1 MPGAAISPGISTIAE
16 AAKQIAAKKLSPV
29 ELTRAC
35 LDRVR
40 KLDDQLHAFV
50 LVTEERAL
58 AEARQ
63 AEAAIMAGG
72 PRGPLHGIPIGLKD
86 IVDTKGIPTTCGSK
100 ILQDNI
106 PDADAACAET
116 LAAAGTVLIGKTT
129 THEFADGGPSFDLPK
144 PPARNPWNTEHFT
157 AGSSSGT
164 GAAIAAGL
172 VLGGIGTDTG
182 GSIRGPAALCGIAGI
197 KPTYGLVSRAGVAP
211 AAFSLDHIGPMA
223 WTAEDCALMLQAL
236 AGHDPRDPASAS
248 RPIPNYTAELGGGI
262 KGVRIGV
269 IHHFHETD
277 HKVSE
282 GTQRGI
288 AAAITTFRDLGAE
301 IREVQLSPLQDW
313 AACGSLI
320 SITERA
326 AAYEEWARTRLG
338 DFSERLR
345 SRLMLGVLVSGVD
358 YVQAVRRRRELRAEL
373 QAAMKGLDAVLTASQ
388 PAEAAKIDAIPKWD
402 LFGSPNFTMP
412 FNVAGYPAISICS
425 GFGAGGLP
433 VAIQLVA
440 KPFQEETLFRGADA
454 FEKAT
459 PFRDSRPTLVGA

>member
-1 MPGAAISPGISTIAE
+1 
-16 AAKQIAAKKLSPV
+16 
-29 ELTRAC
+29 
-35 LDRVR
+35 
-40 KLDDQLHAFV
+40 
-50 LVTEERAL
+50 VTEERAL
-58 AEARQ
+58 ADARA
-63 AEAAIMAGG
+63 AEAAIMAHG
-72 PRGPLHGIPIGLKD
+72 PKGPLHGIPIGLKD
-86 IVDTKGIPTTCGSK
+86 IVDTKGIPTTCQSK
-100 ILQDNI
+100 FLQDNI
-106 PDADAACAET
+106 PNADAACAEK

-164 GAAIAAGL
+164 GAGVAAGL
-172 VLGGIGTDTG
+172 ILGGIGTDTG

-248 RPIPNYTAELGGGI
+248 RPIPNYTAQLGGGI
-262 KGVRIGV
+262 KGLKIGV

-277 HKVSE
+277 HKVSD

-288 AAAITTFRDLGAE
+288 TAAIGTFRDLGAE

-313 AACGSLI
+313 LACGSLI

-345 SRLMLGVLVSGVD
+345 SRLMLGAFVTGVD

-373 QAAMKGLDAVLTASQ
+373 QAAMRGLDVVLTATQ
-388 PAEAAKIDAIPKWD
+388 PAEAAKIDAVPKWD
-402 LFGSPNFTMP
+402 LFGPPNFTMP
-412 FNVAGYPAISICS
+412 FNVAGYPAISVCA
-425 GFGAGGLP
+425 GFGEGSLP
-433 VAIQLVA
+433 VAIQLVG
-440 KPFQEETLFRGADA
+440 KPFQEPALFRVADA
-454 FEKAT
+454 FEKAS
-459 PFRDSRPTLVGA
+459 PFRDRRPALVGG

>member
-1 MPGAAISPGISTIAE
+1 MAAAIPTIAAAAKLI
-16 AAKQIAAKKLSPV
+16 AAKQLSPV
-29 ELTRAC
+29 ELTSAC
-35 LDRVR
+35 LDRVKALDE
-40 KLDDQLHAFV
+40 KLHTFV
-50 LVTEERAL
+50 HLTEERAL
-58 AEARQ
+58 ADARA
-63 AEAAIMAGG
+63 AEAAIMAQR
-72 PRGPLHGIPIGLKD
+72 PKGPLHGIPIGLKD
-86 IVDTKGIPTTCGSK
+86 IVDTKGIPTTCQSK

-106 PDADAACAET
+106 PDSDATCAEK

-144 PPARNPWNTEHFT
+144 PPARNPWNTGHFT

-164 GAAIAAGL
+164 
-172 VLGGIGTDTG
+172 
-182 GSIRGPAALCGIAGI
+182 
-197 KPTYGLVSRAGVAP
+197 RAGVAP

-223 WTAEDCALMLQAL
+223 WTAEDCALMLQVL

-248 RPIPNYTAELGGGI
+248 RPIPNYTAQLGS
-262 KGVRIGV
+262 GVKDLKIGV

-277 HKVSE
+277 HKVSD

-288 AAAITTFRDLGAE
+288 TAAIGAFRDLGAE

-313 AACGSLI
+313 LACGSLI

-345 SRLMLGVLVSGVD
+345 SRLMLGAFVTGVD

-373 QAAMKGLDAVLTASQ
+373 QAAMRGLDVVLTATQ
-388 PAEAAKIDAIPKWD
+388 PAEAVKIDAVPKWD
-402 LFGSPNFTMP
+402 LFGPPNFTMP
-412 FNVAGYPAISICS
+412 FNVAGYPAISVCA
-425 GFGAGGLP
+425 GFGEGGLP
-433 VAIQLVA
+433 VAIQLVG
-440 KPFQEETLFRGADA
+440 KPFQEPTLFRAADA

-459 PFRDSRPTLVGA
+459 PHRDRRPALTGG

>member
-1 MPGAAISPGISTIAE
+1 MSGEIPTIAE
-16 AAKQIAAKKLSPV
+16 ASRLIATKQLSPV

-35 LDRVR
+35 LDRVHA
-40 KLDDQLHAFV
+40 LDEQLHAFV
-50 LVTEERAL
+50 HLTEDRAL
-58 AEARQ
+58 ADARA
-63 AEAAIMAGG
+63 AEAAIMANG
-72 PRGPLHGIPIGLKD
+72 PKGPLHGIPIGLKD
-86 IVDTKGIPTTCGSK
+86 IVDTKGVPTTCQSK
-100 ILQDNI
+100 FLQDNI
-106 PDADAACAET
+106 PDADAACAEE

-129 THEFADGGPSFDLPK
+129 THEFADGGPSFDLPA
-144 PPARNPWNTEHFT
+144 PPARNPWNTDHFT

-164 GAAIAAGL
+164 GAGVAAGL
-172 VLGGIGTDTG
+172 ILGGIGTDTG

-248 RPIPNYTAELGGGI
+248 RPIPNYAADLGSGI
-262 KGVRIGV
+262 KGLRIGV

-277 HKVSE
+277 YKISE
-282 GTQRGI
+282 GTLRGI
-288 AAAITTFRDLGAE
+288 TNAISTFRDLGAE
-301 IREVQLSPLQDW
+301 IREVQLAPLQDW
-313 AACGSLI
+313 GACGSLI

-326 AAYEEWARTRLG
+326 AAYEEWSRTRLG

-345 SRLMLGVLVSGVD
+345 SRLMLGALVSGVD

-373 QAAMKGLDAVLTASQ
+373 QAAMTGLDAVLTATQ
-388 PAEAAKIDAIPKWD
+388 PAEAARIDAIPKWD
-402 LFGSPNFTMP
+402 LFAAPSFTMP

-433 VAIQLVA
+433 VAIQLVG
-440 KPFQEETLFRGADA
+440 KPFQEPTLFRIADA

-459 PFRDSRPTLVGA
+459 PFRDRRPSVN